1 MKGFIGLLA
10 AAFLAMLMAAC
21 GGPSQGPELGDF
33 PAINKGD
40 QDPPFPLTPPSSR
53 SPAAFT
59 FTSSDP
65 AVATIDGATVT
76 IHGVGTSTITAS
88 QPGVGSYGPTQKS
101 TTLTVK
107 AGTTPPPTNPT
118 DPTAATCVSPA
129 ELKDNRCVVPGI
141 VATVT
146 TVRLDYSTLT
156 WVSTKATKQDTW
168 TNARDFCM
176 NSSIAVQNPSTGNQT
191 GWRLPSVDELATL
204 YNSGALTA
212 ANWIRGATWSAV
224 IDSTSTAAAPRHT
237 VVNLGAGVQA
247 QLADSESAY
256 VTCVR

>member
-1 MKGFIGLLA
+1 MKGLFAVLA
-10 AAFLAMLMAAC
+10 AALLAMLMVAC
-21 GGPSQGPELGDF
+21 GGTSQGPELGDF

-40 QDPPFPLTPPSSR
+40 QDPPFPITAPSSR
-53 SPAAFT
+53 SPAPFT
-59 FTSSDP
+59 FTSSNP
-65 AVATIDGATVT
+65 AVATIDGVTVT

-107 AGTTPPPTNPT
+107 AGTTPPPT
-118 DPTAATCVSPA
+118 DPTTPTSPTCVSPA

-146 TVRLDYSTLT
+146 TVRSDNSALT
-156 WVSTKATKQDTW
+156 WVSTRATKQVTW

-176 NSSIAVQNPSTGNQT
+176 NSSINIQNPSTNNQT
-191 GWRLPSVDELATL
+191 GWRLPSVDELTTL

-212 ANWIRGATWSAV
+212 ANWSKGTTWSAV
-224 IDSTSTAAAPRHT
+224 IDSTSTAAAPKHT
-237 VVNLGAGVQA
+237 AVNLGTGVQT
-247 QLADSESAY
+247 QLADTESAY